1 VNWEDDEIFE
11 VLKIAMEDLHSKKR
25 QRKRIIDE
33 VQKYVDKLPK
43 AKQDAIKKSIEDK
56 KNNLVVVGDHEKVA
70 DSKDDDVAKVLRSVD
85 IVAEEDLVQ

>member
-56 KNNLVVVGDHEKVA
+56 KNNLVVAGDHEKVA

-85 IVAEEDLVQ
+85 IVAEEDIVQ